1 MMDVGTQL
9 FKEANEKL
17 KAALKAKD
25 LKQVAVAQAMLDS
38 AQKTIDGANMKMNET
53 RNEQHVVAK
62 KRQSMM
68 DNFVAKKLKS

>member
-1 MMDVGTQL
+1 MKDVGTQL

-25 LKQVAVAQAMLDS
+25 LKQVAVAQAILDS
-38 AQKTIDGANMKMNET
+38 GQTTIDGANMKMNET